1 MAYANASRKNG
12 FVPMMPAGRADAIV
26 KARPIASPRHAST
39 GGNAS
44 TDMAVGDAVAMDAN
58 GNIYRAGPT
67 DVVMGVLWG
76 FRIQAVANVMNGM
89 GPISVEYVT
98 GTQTAVGL
106 VIEDAGV
113 WFSVQS
119 DTFAV
124 TNIGGKFNLT
134 DAAPDSLFRVS
145 QQQLNVAGGAG
156 LQFQAE
162 DITQDTADNTYGT
175 NARVMVRM
183 LQTFNS

>member
-1 MAYANASRKNG
+1 MAYANVSRKTG
-12 FVPMMPAGRADAIV
+12 FVPMMPAGRVDAIV
-26 KARPIASPRHAST
+26 KARPIASTRHAST

-44 TDMAVGDAVAMDAN
+44 TDMAVGDAYALDTN
-58 GNIYRAGPT
+58 GNAYRAGPT
-67 DVVMGVLWG
+67 DVVVGILWG
-76 FRIQAVANVMNGM
+76 FRVQAVANVMNGQ
-89 GPISVEYVT
+89 GPISVEYIT
-98 GTQTAVGL
+98 GTQSAVALG
-106 VIEDAGV
+106 IEDAGV

-124 TNIGGKFNLT
+124 TNVGGKFNLT

-145 QQQLNVAGGAG
+145 QQQLNVGGGAG
-156 LQFQAE
+156 IQFQAE

-175 NARVMVRM
+175 NARVMVRL